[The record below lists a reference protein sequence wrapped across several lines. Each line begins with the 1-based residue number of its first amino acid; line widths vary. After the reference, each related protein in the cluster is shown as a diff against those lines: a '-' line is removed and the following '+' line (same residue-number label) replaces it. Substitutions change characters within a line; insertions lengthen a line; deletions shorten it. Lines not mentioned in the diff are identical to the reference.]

1 MMQRFLLL
9 LCVSMFACISLDAQS
24 VSDDDG
30 TMTVSDFEKM
40 TPKQFARYKF
50 DKSWPGYPKF
60 EVRVGYSGAP
70 VMDVLNFGTLYHH
83 HDHDWGQS
91 WSDVFDLDY
100 LYAPQS
106 GGTAMTGNIMGEFSW
121 HAKKWF
127 TLAGALYVNGLVGT
141 EVDPSTSEI
150 ISRDRGVSIALLPVA
165 RFYWRNYEKCRLYSA
180 VGLGVNFATYDGQ
193 TSFLPTFQFSPIG
206 ITAGR
211 KVFFFAEYTF
221 GFTNL
226 GGQFGIGYR
235 F

>member
-1 MMQRFLLL
+1 MIQRILLVL
-9 LCVSMFACISLDAQS
+9 SVSLVACLSLDAQDI
-24 VSDDDG
+24 SDGNG

-60 EVRVGYSGAP
+60 EVRVGYAGAP
-70 VMDVLNFGTLYHH
+70 VMDALNFGTMDYLT
-83 HDHDWGQS
+83 DWGPS

-106 GGTAMTGNIMGEFSW
+106 GGIAMTGNFMAEFSW

-127 TLAGALYVNGLVGT
+127 TLAGALYVNGIVGNYY
-141 EVDPSTSEI
+141 DPSTVEI
-150 ISRDRGVSIALLPVA
+150 VSRDRGVSIALIPVA
-165 RFYWRNYEKCRLYSA
+165 RFFWRNYAKCRLYSA
-180 VGLGVNFATYDGQ
+180 VGLGVNYATYEGH